1 MGAFS
6 FDTNVHLTQEAQ
18 YELYAMQIGNA
29 LLIFYLVLVD
39 LDRLISTIF

>member
-18 YELYAMQIGNA
+18 YEMYAMQIGSA
-29 LLIFYLVLVD
+29 LLIFYLILID
-39 LDRLISTIF
+39 LERLGSAIF